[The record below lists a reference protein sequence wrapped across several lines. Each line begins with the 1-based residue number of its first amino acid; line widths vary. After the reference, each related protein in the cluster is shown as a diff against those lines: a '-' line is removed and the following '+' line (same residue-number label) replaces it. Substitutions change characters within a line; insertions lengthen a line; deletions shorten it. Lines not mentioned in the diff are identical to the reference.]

1 MSLKDEF
8 DKSFTRPHNLIGEE
22 GFDVMVFRLMKKAD
36 KDNLASLATA
46 FPKHY
51 QIHDAWKRYGI
62 QYTRDQ
68 LVLT

>member
-8 DKSFTRPHNLIGEE
+8 DKSFAQPYNLD
-22 GFDVMVFRLMKKAD
+22 GFDAMVFRLMRKAD
-36 KDNLASLATA
+36 KDNLTLLKVA
-46 FPKHY
+46 FPRHY
-51 QIHDAWKRYGI
+51 QIHDAWKRYGF

>member
-8 DKSFTRPHNLIGEE
+8 DKSFTQPYNLD
-22 GFDVMVFRLMKKAD
+22 GFDVMLFRLMKKAD
-36 KDNLASLATA
+36 KDNLAALAIA
-46 FPKHY
+46 FPSHF